1 MGQPDETDE
10 CVAEEP
16 AATMTDD
23 AWDGLLERI
32 ADGGVIPVV
41 GSQLLVD
48 PAGRSIPAR
57 VAARLLATLSPG
69 ADASALSP
77 GRELDDAIE
86 FLQRSGAIGPSR
98 LYEAVYHAIKAVTG
112 SEADIPR
119 ALSQLAEIDGF
130 RFLVTVTPDDML
142 QRCLAKRARVHEF
155 IARSA
160 YAQNRTSETLVR
172 GPHAAPDVVDLL
184 YLFGKAKPTPGFAI
198 NEEDVLEYAHDFLT
212 GRALPS
218 ELRDELSSRNMLF
231 IGCHFPDWLSRLLL
245 RATNHGRLSS
255 VRDKREWMVERLQPR
270 ESLTLFL
277 NNFSKD
283 TVILSEMEPAAFV
296 GELHRR
302 WKRRIDTGAASG
314 TALSGGSSPR
324 GALFFVSYS
333 RLTDLK
339 RAEALCESLLKMGV
353 RSDEI
358 WFDRHSLEPAEDFQ
372 QKILAGIRDCRYFVP
387 LLSADAVARGEAF
400 VLKEWRAANRRLEG
414 MGRTF
419 IAPMIIDPEFEP
431 DRFINPGREVP
442 DWPVLQWENLN
453 FCHAPEG
460 NPDGRT
466 LHALKNLVRL
476 ASDVRSVS

>member
-1 MGQPDETDE
+1 MGQPDETDV
-10 CVAEEP
+10 CIAEELT
-16 AATMTDD
+16 ATMTDD

-86 FLQRSGAIGPSR
+86 SLQRSGAIGPSR

-112 SEADIPR
+112 TEADIPR

-130 RFLVTVTPDDML
+130 RLLVTVTPDDML
-142 QRCLAKRARVHEF
+142 QRCLARRARVREF

-160 YAQNRTSETLVR
+160 YAQNRAPEALAAS
-172 GPHAAPDVVDLL
+172 PCAAPDVVDLL
-184 YLFGKAKPTPGFAI
+184 YLFGKAKPIPGFAI
-198 NEEDVLEYAHDFLT
+198 NEEDVLEYAHDFLS
-212 GRALPS
+212 GRALPG
-218 ELRDELSSRNMLF
+218 ELRQELSSRNMLF

-245 RATNHGRLSS
+245 RATNQCRLSS
-255 VRDKREWMVERLQPR
+255 VRDKREWMVERLHPR

-283 TVILSEMEPAAFV
+283 TVILSETEPAAFV
-296 GELHRR
+296 DELHRR
-302 WKRRIDTGAASG
+302 WQRRAVAGGAPTSPLSDG
-314 TALSGGSSPR
+314 TTPR
-324 GALFFVSYS
+324 SALFFVSYS
-333 RLTDLK
+333 RVTDLK
-339 RAEALCESLLKMGV
+339 RAEVFCESLMKMGV
-353 RSDEI
+353 RDDEI
-358 WFDRHSLEPAEDFQ
+358 WFDRRSLEPGDDFQ

-387 LLSADAVARGEAF
+387 LLSDGAIGRQEAF

-419 IAPMIIDPEFEP
+419 IVPMIIDPEFDF
-431 DRFINPGREVP
+431 DRFTDPGREVP
-442 DWPVLQWENLN
+442 DWPVLQWANLN
-453 FCHAPEG
+453 VCHAPEG
-460 NPDGRT
+460 KADGRT
-466 LHALKNLVRL
+466 LHTLKNLVRL
-476 ASDVRSVS
+476 ATDVRSVS